1 MRTSISTARIP
12 SAAGP
17 NTLSNVK
24 NSEIGRTAFAANRSA
39 WLRRSTT
46 NTNGKRNN
54 NPPAIVAFPAFIE
67 LSASRCQPPIAASI
81 AKNLETSRSDFSRLQ
96 AGQQIHW
103 LAGQEGQASSMMV

>member
-1 MRTSISTARIP
+1 MI
-12 SAAGP
+12 
-17 NTLSNVK
+17 K

-54 NPPAIVAFPAFIE
+54 NPPAIVAFTAFIE
-67 LSASRCQPPIAASI
+67 LSASRCQPSIAASI

-96 AGQQIHW
+96 SGCAGQIHW